1 MLNCSGHLMSTAQV
15 ESVLVEHKM
24 VAEAAVSQEVRQP
37 AVGRAAV
44 ASVLLLL
51 LRLLSFLSVLLES
64 ASVASLSAAAVAAP
78 VVVFARRLYRVL
90 LESASVASL
99 SAAL

>member
-1 MLNCSGHLMSTAQV
+1 MLAATAAS
-15 ESVLVEHKM
+15 SVL
-24 VAEAAVSQEVRQP
+24 QP
-37 AVGRAAV
+37 PLGRAAF

-51 LRLLSFLSVLLES
+51 WLLSVLLLLLL
-64 ASVASLSAAAVAAP
+64 LSP
-78 VVVFARRLYRVL
+78 WTSSLYRVL

>member
-1 MLNCSGHLMSTAQV
+1 
-15 ESVLVEHKM
+15 M
-24 VAEAAVSQEVRQP
+24 VAEAAASQEVRQP

-51 LRLLSFLSVLLES
+51 WLLSVLLLLPQLLFFLSVLLLLWLL
-64 ASVASLSAAAVAAP
+64 SLWTPS
-78 VVVFARRLYRVL
+78 LYRVL

>member
-1 MLNCSGHLMSTAQV
+1 MRKLSPVVAATA
-15 ESVLVEHKM
+15 
-24 VAEAAVSQEVRQP
+24 ASQDVRQP

-51 LRLLSFLSVLLES
+51 WLLSVLLLLLRLLSFLSVLLLLWLL
-64 ASVASLSAAAVAAP
+64 SLWTPSQN
-78 VVVFARRLYRVL
+78 